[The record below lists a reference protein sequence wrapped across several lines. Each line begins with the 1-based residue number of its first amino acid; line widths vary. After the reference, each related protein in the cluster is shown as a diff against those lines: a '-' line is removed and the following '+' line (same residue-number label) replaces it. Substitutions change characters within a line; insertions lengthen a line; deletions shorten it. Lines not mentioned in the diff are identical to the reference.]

1 MSANTITLPRD
12 VLQRAEHALYNAG
25 VLCDAVPTRLQNS
38 DDAQLANIGSLV
50 NEQGIYGQVRDAHAE
65 LKAALEA
72 PAAASGAGTQH
83 DERAAFEAW
92 CNEDDDLGTS
102 RGYGAGTGE
111 YDEHDTNY
119 AWKAWQARA
128 ALAAAPAA
136 AKSVSESRDIQNH
149 MMVIACQ
156 AAQGE
161 HASGKAMLR
170 AVTKALAGDQN
181 LMRKIIAKHA
191 PAAAHPLSVLQYNA
205 IPALQA
211 IPPSLFESVVRGVE
225 RAFCAKNGITLAGAA
240 GATGEQRGDE

>member
-1 MSANTITLPRD
+1 MSTTTKTEVTP
-12 VLQRAEHALYNAG
+12 V
-25 VLCDAVPTRLQNS
+25 
-38 DDAQLANIGSLV
+38 
-50 NEQGIYGQVRDAHAE
+50 
-65 LKAALEA
+65 
-72 PAAASGAGTQH
+72 AAASGAGTQH

-111 YDEHDTNY
+111 YDEHDTNC

-191 PAAAHPLSVLQYNA
+191 PAAAQPDQPLVLRRWCSPCQEYA
-205 IPALQA
+205 TTHCVGDVHECPLKF
-211 IPPSLFESVVRGVE
+211 P
-225 RAFCAKNGITLAGAA
+225 AA
-240 GATGEQRGDE
+240 GATGEQA

>member
-1 MSANTITLPRD
+1 VVEVTDAMVAAYLQANTAYW
-12 VLQRAEHALYNAG
+12 QRADEQPTKLGKWRNGTPSEATRESLR
-25 VLCDAVPTRLQNS
+25 AVF
-38 DDAQLANIGSLV
+38 
-50 NEQGIYGQVRDAHAE
+50 E
-65 LKAALEA
+65 LL
-72 PAAASGAGTQH
+72 AAAP
-83 DERAAFEAW
+83 
-92 CNEDDDLGTS
+92 
-102 RGYGAGTGE
+102 
-111 YDEHDTNY
+111 
-119 AWKAWQARA
+119 
-128 ALAAAPAA
+128 AAPAA